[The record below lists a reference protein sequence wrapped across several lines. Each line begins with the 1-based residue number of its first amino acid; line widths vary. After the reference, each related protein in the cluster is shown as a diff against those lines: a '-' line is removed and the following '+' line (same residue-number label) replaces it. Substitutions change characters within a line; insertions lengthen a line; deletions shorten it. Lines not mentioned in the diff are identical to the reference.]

1 MRKSIVSRIL
11 FILVFLTGLFVV
23 NTALSGVT
31 NSQVRLSSDLISDSF
46 LSLEYN
52 QVNLAKGLDG
62 INLSIQSYLL
72 ADAEDGGKEA
82 AKEIQES
89 AQQSRTVVSDIASI
103 CEEFS
108 DKAMNTALMEAYE
121 PYYKAMD
128 SYLQQ
133 VSVIAGYIENE
144 DAASVEAEY
153 ETLEKLSVNM
163 TDTEKGFQE
172 VLDLSIAHET
182 GLIHSRVTRSTV
194 IIWVMASLFILS
206 AGAAF
211 FICMKTI
218 IKPLKTTKDDLN
230 SIIQKLEAGEGDL
243 TVRIDCSSKDEI
255 GQIVKGI
262 NSFLDALQRAML
274 SIKSGSYTIQGSTQT
289 INNHIL
295 ECKDSASD
303 ISGALNEMSASM
315 EEISATLQNMDG
327 AAQNVLQASNT
338 MEESARSGSLQ
349 VGNIVTRAQEVSA
362 QAEESK
368 ERTKDILQQIGGRME
383 ASIEK
388 SRSVEKINELTDAI
402 LGISSQTNLLALNA
416 SIEAARAGNAGKGFA
431 IVAEEI
437 RKLAENTKDIAGDIQ
452 STNTIVVDSVKELA
466 NNSDEIMS
474 YITEIIMEDYAGFAA
489 VTGGYKEDTRAINE
503 MLSGFEEKSQKLRET
518 ASHMAEGLSGIT
530 IAVEESVK
538 AVVQSN
544 EDTNILFSSI
554 TTISDEAARNLETVN
569 TLSGEVNKF
578 KKVE

>member
-23 NTALSGVT
+23 NTVLSGVT

-52 QVNLAKGLDG
+52 QVNLAKGMDG
-62 INLSIQSYLL
+62 INLSIKSYLL
-72 ADAEDGGKEA
+72 ASGKEA
-82 AKEIQES
+82 AQEIQES
-89 AQQSRTVVSDIASI
+89 AQRSGDVVSDIAAI

-144 DAASVEAEY
+144 DRASVEAEY
-153 ETLEKLSVNM
+153 EILEKLFANM
-163 TDTEKGFQE
+163 TDAEKGFQE
-172 VLDLSIAHET
+172 VLDLCIEHET
-182 GLIHSRVTRSTV
+182 ELIHSRVTRSTV

-218 IKPLKTTKDDLN
+218 IRPLKTTKDDLN
-230 SIIQKLEAGEGDL
+230 SIIEKLEAGEGDL
-243 TVRIDCSSKDEI
+243 TVRIGCGSKDEI

-262 NSFLDALQRAML
+262 NSFLDTLQRAML
-274 SIKSGSYTIQGSTQT
+274 SIKSGSHTIQGTTQI

-315 EEISATLQNMDG
+315 EEISATLQNMDD

-349 VGNIVTRAQEVSA
+349 VGNIVTRAQAVSA

-368 ERTKDILQQIGGRME
+368 ERTKDILQQIGKRME

-388 SRSVEKINELTDAI
+388 SRSVEKINELTNAI

-437 RKLAENTKDIAGDIQ
+437 RKLAENTRNIAGDIQ
-452 STNTIVVDSVKELA
+452 TTNTIVVDSVKELA
-466 NNSDEIMS
+466 YNSDEIMS
-474 YITEIIMEDYAGFAA
+474 YITDIILEDYAEFATI
-489 VTGGYKEDTRAINE
+489 TGGYKEDTRAINE
-503 MLSGFEEKSQKLRET
+503 MLTGFEDKSQELQET

-554 TTISDEAARNLETVN
+554 TTISDEAVRNLEAVN